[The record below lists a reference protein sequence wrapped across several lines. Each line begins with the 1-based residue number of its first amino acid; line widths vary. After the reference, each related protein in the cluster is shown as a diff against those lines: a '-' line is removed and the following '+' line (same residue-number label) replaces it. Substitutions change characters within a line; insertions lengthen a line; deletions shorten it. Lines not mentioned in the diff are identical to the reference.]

1 MVAALILVLCAALA
15 RIKIT
20 AVHLAT
26 LVVLLTKPVK
36 KIWTNFQL
44 LFYRRNRRLKRTT
57 SKVFDAR
64 SFLILYRGC

>member
-44 LFYRRNRRLKRTT
+44 LFYQRNRRLKSLRTT
-57 SKVFDAR
+57 SKAFDA
-64 SFLILYRGC
+64 SPL